1 MLRNVFLKTLRDNR
15 WGTLLVGLGLG
26 LMYVIVVVEY
36 QEFIGNPAQLADFTR
51 AYQAFGFLVGE
62 YVPID
67 TLGGFMTIEIL
78 VYTAVVLAVWLAV
91 MGVAVI
97 RGEEEPGTL
106 DLLLATPQARGA
118 VFAQKAAA
126 LGVCLLVALALSGAP
141 LALGLWMTNQTLPL
155 AGVLATGLNCGVL
168 AAVWGAGGLLLGQVV
183 ASRHAAVI
191 LAAGGITATFLL
203 DNLVTTVPRL
213 KNLTWLLPFHY
224 YNLSKPLVPGR
235 TLDAG
240 AVAIL
245 ILGAAALLILAAW
258 LFARRDVGAA
268 FALWPAWRPPW
279 RGAPGGGGGRLLGSV
294 FAKSV
299 RDQGAATLAWGLA
312 LALYGALMVGT
323 ITEALAPM
331 YRGMNM
337 VPWFT
342 KLFGTLVTNEG
353 YLSVALFFYFPV
365 VLAIFAL
372 THLWG
377 WTSEEEEGRLELL
390 LAHPVARR
398 QVVMARYGAA
408 VLSLAGVLALMLAGL
423 LVAAGL
429 IGVELDTGR
438 IVAATLGAAPVALV
452 ALAFGLALAA
462 WLPRPGVAVGVTG
475 ALIIAMFL
483 LTTLAPLFDWPE
495 AVRRLSV
502 FHYYGRPVLDGVAWP
517 DMVLLLGAAA
527 AFFALTLVGFQRRNI
542 AT

>member
-1 MLRNVFLKTLRDNR
+1 
-15 WGTLLVGLGLG
+15 
-26 LMYVIVVVEY
+26 
-36 QEFIGNPAQLADFTR
+36 
-51 AYQAFGFLVGE
+51 
-62 YVPID
+62 
-67 TLGGFMTIEIL
+67 
-78 VYTAVVLAVWLAV
+78 
-91 MGVAVI
+91 
-97 RGEEEPGTL
+97 
-106 DLLLATPQARGA
+106 
-118 VFAQKAAA
+118 
-126 LGVCLLVALALSGAP
+126 
-141 LALGLWMTNQTLPL
+141 
-155 AGVLATGLNCGVL
+155 
-168 AAVWGAGGLLLGQVV
+168 
-183 ASRHAAVI
+183 
-191 LAAGGITATFLL
+191 
-203 DNLVTTVPRL
+203 
-213 KNLTWLLPFHY
+213 
-224 YNLSKPLVPGR
+224 
-235 TLDAG
+235 
-240 AVAIL
+240 
-245 ILGAAALLILAAW
+245 
-258 LFARRDVGAA
+258 
-268 FALWPAWRPPW
+268 
-279 RGAPGGGGGRLLGSV
+279 V

-517 DMVLLLGAAA
+517 DMALLLGAAA